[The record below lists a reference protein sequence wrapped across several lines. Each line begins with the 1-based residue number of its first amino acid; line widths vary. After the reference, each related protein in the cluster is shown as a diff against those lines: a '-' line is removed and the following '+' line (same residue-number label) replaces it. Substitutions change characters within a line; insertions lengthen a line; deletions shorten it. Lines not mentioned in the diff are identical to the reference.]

1 MAIIVCKKCGKKFSD
16 TLSVC
21 IHCGQDQSL
30 EVAPEEIMEP
40 DVSQE
45 LPTVEEI
52 AEPEQTETKASDT
65 VKASKYE
72 NLSLKRQMELEE
84 EFISSHPKEAKMG
97 RFFDFLSS
105 VSAVCMGFVL
115 ASVFGAAIPT
125 VAALRLFP
133 IINYTL
139 FMMPYIVCISVAA
152 VSVLVGAGTFVL
164 NLILQLSKTS
174 ERYNQAFNKW
184 LKEEKNII
192 NDD

>member
-30 EVAPEEIMEP
+30 DVTPDEIIEPEE
-40 DVSQE
+40 
-45 LPTVEEI
+45 LLCVEEI
-52 AEPEQTETKASDT
+52 AEAKPVETKVNDT
-65 VKASKYE
+65 IKASKYD

-97 RFFDFLSS
+97 RFFDILSS
-105 VSAVCMGFVL
+105 ISAVCVGFVL

-125 VAALRLFP
+125 ILAIHFLP

-139 FMMPYIVCISVAA
+139 FKMPYIVCISVAA

-164 NLILQLSKTS
+164 NLILQLSKKS
-174 ERYNQAFNKW
+174 SPYNQAFNKW